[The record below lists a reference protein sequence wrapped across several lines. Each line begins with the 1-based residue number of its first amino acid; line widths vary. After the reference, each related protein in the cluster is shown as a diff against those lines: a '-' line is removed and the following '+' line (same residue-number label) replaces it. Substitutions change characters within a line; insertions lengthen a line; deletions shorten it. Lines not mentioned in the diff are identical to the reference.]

1 MSEAQPKGWLW
12 RWFREPVSGLS
23 HLAGAV
29 ASAVGLIVLVYLAV
43 KRGTVWHIV
52 SYSVFGASL
61 VLLYTASSL
70 YHLLKVSPRGVRIL
84 RRIDHMMI
92 YVLIAGSYTP
102 YCLIALRGVWGWTML
117 AVVWGLAIIGI
128 VVKIFWLDAPRWVTA
143 GFYLAMGW
151 MVVTASGPLLRAI
164 PTKGLWWLVASG
176 LFYTVGAILYATK
189 RPRLWPG
196 VFGFHEV
203 WHLFVIAG
211 SLSHFMSVYQLLG

>member
-1 MSEAQPKGWLW
+1 MSEAEHKGWLW

-23 HLAGAV
+23 HLAGAIAAV
-29 ASAVGLIVLVYLAV
+29 VGLVILVYLAV
-43 KRGTVWHIV
+43 KRGTVWHVV

-143 GFYLAMGW
+143 GFYMAMGW

-164 PTKGLWWLVASG
+164 PPAGLWWLVASG
-176 LFYTVGAILYATK
+176 AFYTVGAIFYATK
-189 RPRLWPG
+189 RPKLWPG
-196 VFGFHEV
+196 VFGFHEM